1 MATLT
6 RRVSKS
12 ANIGGTTYIA
22 YVMVTLTYTQTTADK
37 TVSITASNVSVS
49 SVSYQGGTNVQ
60 NRNTVKGQLADT
72 LSSATVTATF
82 GGQTLFSKYSLAI
95 GGSYSVSG
103 TKSVSR
109 GTSATTATLAMSVAG
124 GTASTTITVPALPNW
139 AVTFYGNTGTSVP
152 SPQTKFLDINLPL
165 TNAQPNK
172 DDYTF
177 RGWATSAE
185 RAGVPNI
192 DWSGGQVYQ
201 TNAKLDLYA
210 IWERNY
216 RKPTINH
223 LDVDRCDV
231 DGELNDD
238 GTYALVTFEWGV
250 FRTNDTLYVG
260 GSTTPYANNSVSL
273 CEITVGSHTATLT
286 LTGQSGTA
294 SIVVGNDYIADSSYE
309 ASVSITDS
317 QVIVSDN
324 TVSVTGQLP
333 KATFPMDIN
342 KNATA
347 IAFFSTAPDDKEG
360 AFFGKNVDAPTY
372 TINGIALIDFFRP
385 VGSYYETSLPSTPT
399 SGHSYEDDNLTNAEI
414 ADCGN
419 SWFDPRIVWGGTWV
433 KDSAGRVTVAI
444 DTSNTALDT
453 IGETGGNTDAIIP
466 YHNHGFTNPTIA
478 SSGAHVHTLNLRNAG
493 TTGNRATNNVTYG
506 ASGHDYQNSNPVVSS
521 GSHSHSY
528 SANGSVGYAGTN
540 RNTIN
545 ANLQPYIVV
554 NRWHRTA

>member
-60 NRNTVKGQLADT
+60 NRNIVKGQLAGT

-238 GTYALVTFEWGV
+238 GTYALVTFEWSV

-260 GSTTPYANNSVSL
+260 GSTAPYANNSVSL
-273 CEITVGSHTATLT
+273 CEITVGSHTVTPT

-294 SIVVGNDYIADSSYE
+294 SIVVGNDDYIADSSYE

-360 AFFGKNVDAPTY
+360 AFFGKNVDAPSYSLDGTKIADHVVEQGTSGIWTY
-372 TINGIALIDFFRP
+372 RKWSSGIAECWGEITKTGHNINRAW
-385 VGSYYETSLPSTPT
+385 GSWYVSASGTTNEFYADYPSGLFIEPPN
-399 SGHSYEDDNLTNAEI
+399 EMVAV
-414 ADCGN
+414 N
-419 SWFDPRIVWGGTWV
+419 SFG
-433 KDSAGRVTVAI
+433 SA
-444 DTSNTALDT
+444 
-453 IGETGGNTDAIIP
+453 IP
-466 YHNHGFTNPTIA
+466 L
-478 SSGAHVHTLNLRNAG
+478 VAG
-493 TTGNRATNNVTYG
+493 TADITKDHTGHYILARGTSATGYNAIFVF
-506 ASGHDYQNSNPVVSS
+506 
-521 GSHSHSY
+521 HSI
-528 SANGSVGYAGTN
+528 GK
-540 RNTIN
+540 
-545 ANLQPYIVV
+545 
-554 NRWHRTA
+554 WK

>member
-22 YVMVTLTYTQTTADK
+22 YVMVTLTYTQTTANK

-60 NRNTVKGQLADT
+60 NRNIVKEQLAGT

-152 SPQTKFLDINLPL
+152 SPQTKFLDINLSL

-172 DDYTF
+172 DEYTF

-231 DGELNDD
+231 DGEFNDD
-238 GTYALVTFEWGV
+238 GTYALVTFEWSV

-273 CEITVGSHTATLT
+273 CEITVGSHTATPT

-294 SIVVGNDYIADSSYE
+294 SVIVGNGTYDADTSY
-309 ASVSITDS
+309 AVSVSITDK
-317 QVIVSDN
+317 QEVKSDN
-324 TVSVTGQLP
+324 TTTIEGLLSMSL
-333 KATFPMDIN
+333 FPMDIN
-342 KNATA
+342 EDATA
-347 IAFFSTAPDDKEG
+347 IGFFRPAPNAPEEG
-360 AFFGKNVDAPTY
+360 AFFAKKVDAPTFSVEGAAIVDHVIGQGTDGIWTY
-372 TINGIALIDFFRP
+372 RKWNSGIAECWGTFSSTSSHYAGPYASFLYGYNYLNLAFPSGLFKSGTRP
-385 VGSYYETSLPSTPT
+385 YAVYGVKVGTAFSMAAA
-399 SGHSYEDDNLTNAEI
+399 NLA
-414 ADCGN
+414 
-419 SWFDPRIVWGGTWV
+419 V
-433 KDSAGRVTVAI
+433 
-444 DTSNTALDT
+444 SNTGINLYAL
-453 IGETGGNTDAIIP
+453 A
-466 YHNHGFTNPTIA
+466 
-478 SSGAHVHTLNLRNAG
+478 
-493 TTGNRATNNVTYG
+493 NV
-506 ASGHDYQNSNPVVSS
+506 S
-521 GSHSHSY
+521 GSQSIMWDIQVK
-528 SANGSVGYAGTN
+528 G
-540 RNTIN
+540 
-545 ANLQPYIVV
+545 
-554 NRWHRTA
+554 RWK